1 MGNPTAHVSGSG
13 VPSTGERVGV
23 LFVCLGNICRSPIA
37 EGLFLHKVN
46 AAGRAGMFRID
57 SAGIGDW
64 HAGDPPDHRAIDV
77 ARRRGV
83 VLPSRARQVRRED
96 AIAFNHLIAMD
107 ESNAEGLLAIGAP
120 RDRVRLM
127 LDFHPA
133 THLVEV
139 PDPYHA
145 GPEAFET
152 VYSLLDA
159 ATDGLLTHF
168 GVAPAAK
175 GASQ

>member
-1 MGNPTAHVSGSG
+1 
-13 VPSTGERVGV
+13 VGV

-46 AAGRAGMFRID
+46 AAGGAGMFRID
-57 SAGIGDW
+57 SAGTGDW

-77 ARRRGV
+77 ARRRGI
-83 VLPSRARQVRRED
+83 VLPSRARQVRRD
-96 AIAFNHLIAMD
+96 DTTAFHYLIAMD
-107 ESNAEGLLAIGAP
+107 ESNVEGLLAIGAP
-120 RDRVRLM
+120 RERVRLM
-127 LDFHPA
+127 LEFHPA
-133 THLVEV
+133 TRLVEV

-159 ATDGLLTHF
+159 ATDGLLAHF
-168 GVAPAAK
+168 GLAKAAS
-175 GASQ
+175 GRSG